1 MVLGK
6 YEWRSFT
13 DFGDEATRVSLGLA
27 KLGLKSKS
35 KIAFFAETRAEW
47 ISKLDPLRSEEILK
61 DNEAVSVPGG
71 VTGPGC

>member
-13 DFGDEATRVSLGLA
+13 DFADEATRVSFGLA

-47 ISKLDPLRSEEILK
+47 ISKWDLLLR
-61 DNEAVSVPGG
+61 VG
-71 VTGPGC
+71 